1 MSNIALQTPVKYG
14 ITERKK
20 QELGTLTQQVLDAQE
35 TVDQQQ
41 AIVSS
46 LTTKSNKLQADLATA
61 DTNKTTALNNKD
73 LLDEVVENLLSLK
86 NNSETTFDE
95 TVLAESKIKKV
106 AVEIS
111 DIIQKLIFS
120 AEIINKLGNLVI
132 RKKAT
137 NPLISDELV
146 TLVTTS
152 GTNANNAVALTL
164 VALQS
169 VFSAQATTKES
180 EVAVALEVLQAI
192 QLYEFVIGENVDDIQ
207 SAKPLSPE
215 TSISGLL
222 DTAYNVQF
230 NMYNQALAASK
241 DTIKQLN
248 SAKRELS
255 RAQVKL
261 SSLQAG
267 LAAANAAA
275 LAS

>member
-1 MSNIALQTPVKYG
+1 M
-14 ITERKK
+14 
-20 QELGTLTQQVLDAQE
+20 
-35 TVDQQQ
+35 
-41 AIVSS
+41 
-46 LTTKSNKLQADLATA
+46 
-61 DTNKTTALNNKD
+61 
-73 LLDEVVENLLSLK
+73 VENLLSLK

-120 AEIINKLGNLVI
+120 AEIINKLGNLII

>member
-1 MSNIALQTPVKYG
+1 
-14 ITERKK
+14 
-20 QELGTLTQQVLDAQE
+20 
-35 TVDQQQ
+35 
-41 AIVSS
+41 
-46 LTTKSNKLQADLATA
+46 
-61 DTNKTTALNNKD
+61 
-73 LLDEVVENLLSLK
+73 VVENLLSLK

-120 AEIINKLGNLVI
+120 AEIINKLGNLII

>member
-1 MSNIALQTPVKYG
+1 MSNITLQTPSKYG

-20 QELGTLTQQVLDAQE
+20 HELDTLTQQVLDAQG

-41 AIVSS
+41 AIVAS

-73 LLDEVVENLLSLK
+73 LSDEVVENLLSLK

-180 EVAVALEVLQAI
+180 EAAVALEVLQAI
-192 QLYEFVIGENVDDIQ
+192 KLYEFVIGENVDDIQ

-255 RAQVKL
+255 TAQVSL
-261 SSLQAG
+261 SSLEAG